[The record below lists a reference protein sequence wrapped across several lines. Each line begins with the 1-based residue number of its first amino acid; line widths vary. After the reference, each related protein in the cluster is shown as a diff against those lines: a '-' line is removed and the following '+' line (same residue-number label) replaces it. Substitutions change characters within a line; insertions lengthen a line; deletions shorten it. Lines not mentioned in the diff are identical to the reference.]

1 MLTESSVV
9 SACIDQDI
17 MTSHLVD
24 DVRRRARREGKSL
37 LSLLSISLRLPVSS
51 FYRAY
56 AAEHQLTF
64 ITGKQIQVDGKLLRK
79 LPRSM
84 VERCL
89 IFPLMGNTSDDDSLE
104 VVTGDAE
111 NQISM
116 QQIER
121 LLGVPVRWCIADPI
135 ELALTLKKN
144 LSGGLAAAA
153 PAEVFEPV
161 ATLSDIFNYAYL
173 LRSSDIHIEP
183 MKESIQVRLRV
194 DGRLQDYPRDF
205 MLEQGLGLMSRL
217 KVLAGLDISEQRM
230 PQDGSLSHAMEDG
243 VEVDIRV
250 ATLPTRFGERA
261 TLRLLGS
268 DTNALTLEQIGMS
281 SADLKR
287 FKSVITKPFGMIL
300 ITGPT
305 GSGKSTTLYSA
316 LQVLATDEVNVLT
329 VEDPIEYVM
338 DGVSQVHVSTKV
350 SFAGALRSF
359 LRHDPDVIMVGE
371 IRDGETANIAMKA
384 SMTGHLVLSTL
395 HTNTAPAAVTRL
407 IDLGAEPYLIGATV
421 LAVVSQ
427 RLVRRLCLRCKEGY
441 VSSAVEQSQLG
452 CDKPVTIY
460 KPKGCASC
468 MGIGYRG
475 RVALF
480 ETLWVDEE
488 MSALISQGAN
498 EMTLQASANNL
509 FSLSADGIDKV
520 LRGITSISEL
530 QGLSLLPSTASTS
543 PIDRNHN
550 DLNHKAIN
558 HTAKHRSP
566 EQ

>member
-1 MLTESSVV
+1 MLKEASII
-9 SACIDQDI
+9 SACINQDI
-17 MTSHLVD
+17 MTASLID
-24 DVRRRARREGKSL
+24 DVRRQARREGRSL
-37 LSLLSISLRLPVSS
+37 LSSLSISLRLPIAS

-64 ITGKQIQVDGKLLRK
+64 LSGKQIQVDQQLLK
-79 LPRSM
+79 KFPRSI
-84 VERCL
+84 VERYL
-89 IFPLMGNTSDDDSLE
+89 IFPLIDNATGDDSIA

-111 NQISM
+111 NTVSI
-116 QQIER
+116 QQVER
-121 LLGVPVRWCIADPI
+121 LLGVTVRWCVADPA
-135 ELALTLKKN
+135 ELTLTMKKTLN
-144 LSGGLAAAA
+144 GPLAVAAL
-153 PAEVFEPV
+153 AEDFEPV
-161 ATLSDIFNYAYL
+161 TVLGDIFNYAYL

-205 MLEQGLGLMSRL
+205 NLEQGLGLMNRL
-217 KVLAGLDISEQRM
+217 KVLSGLDISEQRM
-230 PQDGSLSHAMEDG
+230 SQDGSLTHAMEDG
-243 VEVDIRV
+243 IEVDVRV

-268 DTNALTLEQIGMS
+268 DTDALSLEQIGMS
-281 SADLKR
+281 AADLKR
-287 FKSVITKPFGMIL
+287 FRKVITEPFGMIL

-316 LQVLATDEVNVLT
+316 LQVLATDDVNVLT

-395 HTNTAPAAVTRL
+395 HTNTATAAVTRL
-407 IDLGAEPYLIGATV
+407 VDLGAEPYLIGAT
-421 LAVVSQ
+421 LKAVVSQ
-427 RLVRRLCLRCKEGY
+427 RLVRRLCPRCKEGY
-441 VSSAVEQSQLG
+441 VPSAFVQSQLG
-452 CDKPVTIY
+452 CDQPVTIY

-468 MGIGYRG
+468 MGIGYKG

-480 ETLWVDEE
+480 ETLWVDEQ
-488 MSALISQGAN
+488 MAALISQGAD
-498 EMTLQASANNL
+498 EMTLQASAKNL
-509 FSLSADGIDKV
+509 FSLSDDGIAKV
-520 LRGITSISEL
+520 LSGITSISEL
-530 QGLSLLPSTASTS
+530 QSLSLLPLTESSAFIDHKKDHGAS
-543 PIDRNHN
+543 D
-550 DLNHKAIN
+550 
-558 HTAKHRSP
+558 
-566 EQ
+566 